1 MDEETDTAAGPRRRR
16 DRLPRNRQ
24 RERVLR
30 MVREHGGAI
39 DAVELASRM
48 KLHVTTVR
56 FHLDALCDEGAIER
70 TRVNRDGVGRPRTG
84 YRAVEERLDY
94 RILAEILA
102 MELGETAETRA
113 RRAQRAGVQWAERIA
128 AAQPEA
134 VVGQD
139 GTEAAEAGDALARGA
154 ALATEVFDRMGF
166 DAELAAGSEPSA
178 SLSADSEQVL
188 GRERVIRL
196 HACPVRDLARAHPEV
211 GCGLHLGLLQ
221 GLVDR
226 AAAAGGSADREV
238 AAVSA
243 RLEPFVEPELCIA
256 RLAAREDPPVIEV
269 RPRRKRRK

>member
-1 MDEETDTAAGPRRRR
+1 
-16 DRLPRNRQ
+16 
-24 RERVLR
+24 

-56 FHLDALCDEGAIER
+56 FHLDALCEEGAIER
-70 TRVNRDGVGRPRTG
+70 TRMNRDGVGRPRTG
-84 YRAVEERLDY
+84 YRAVDERLDY

-113 RRAQRAGVQWAERIA
+113 RRAQRAGVQWAGRIA
-128 AAQPEA
+128 AAQGEA
-134 VVGQD
+134 VAGQD
-139 GTEAAEAGDALARGA
+139 GTAEVGDPLDRGA

-166 DAELAAGSEPSA
+166 DAELAAESEPST

-226 AAAAGGSADREV
+226 AAAAGGSADREDT
-238 AAVSA
+238 AVSA

-256 RLAAREDPPVIEV
+256 RLAAREDPPVTEV
-269 RPRRKRRK
+269 RPRRKRRG